1 MKVFAVILIILVLAA
16 VCGIGYLYLNANLD
30 VRFVSCIATD
40 AVSQVETFDSLKDKL
55 ASSSFVGTRFSADKI
70 GKADKYQFLTYTVR
84 LSNRSFLK
92 ADVIEIRISPM
103 KDDVLQVGDEFP
115 HSLASGREM
124 DLSTMILTTR
134 EMHSV
139 REATVSYYFWG
150 IPFTTKL
157 TLGK

>member
-1 MKVFAVILIILVLAA
+1 MKAFAIILIVLVLAA
-16 VCGIGYLYLNANLD
+16 VCGVGYLYLNANLD
-30 VRFVSCIATD
+30 VRFVSCIASD
-40 AVSQVETFDSLKDKL
+40 AVSQAETFDSLKEKL
-55 ASSSFVGTRFSADKI
+55 ASSSFIGTRFSAEEP
-70 GKADKYQFLTYTVR
+70 GEADKYQFLTYTVR
-84 LSNRSFLK
+84 LNNRAFLT

-103 KDDVLQVGDEFP
+103 QGDVLQVGDTYQ
-115 HSLASGREM
+115 HSLPSGSEA
-124 DLSTMILTTR
+124 DLSAMILTTR